1 MKFFMI
7 KSIFAFPFTGIH
19 QSMTGCTEQIEEIC
33 QAQCENDCP
42 IYLQVGPNT
51 KISNMFLFNWAHVA
65 GLGENYKEV
74 PQLPVWRMVFVKT
87 IGRRIYFWEN
97 LALGDSSLSS
107 VKI

>member
-42 IYLQVGPNT
+42 IYLQVGLTIT
-51 KISNMFLFNWAHVA
+51 KISKIFLFNLVHAP
-65 GLGENYKEV
+65 G
-74 PQLPVWRMVFVKT
+74 
-87 IGRRIYFWEN
+87 
-97 LALGDSSLSS
+97 
-107 VKI
+107 